1 LLSHSPL
8 GEGGIYKGQGERE
21 LPYPCPCRRG
31 RVAGLLLC
39 SCLRAAR
46 KACPLIFFISMVGHK
61 RGVGYVGVFGQ
72 VGETERRCKGEEE
85 KHSSL
90 ACSASK
96 GRRR

>member
-1 LLSHSPL
+1 
-8 GEGGIYKGQGERE
+8 
-21 LPYPCPCRRG
+21 
-31 RVAGLLLC
+31 
-39 SCLRAAR
+39 
-46 KACPLIFFISMVGHK
+46 MVGHK

-72 VGETERRCKGEEE
+72 VGEIERRSKGEEE

>member
-1 LLSHSPL
+1 M
-8 GEGGIYKGQGERE
+8 
-21 LPYPCPCRRG
+21 
-31 RVAGLLLC
+31 VA
-39 SCLRAAR
+39 
-46 KACPLIFFISMVGHK
+46 HK